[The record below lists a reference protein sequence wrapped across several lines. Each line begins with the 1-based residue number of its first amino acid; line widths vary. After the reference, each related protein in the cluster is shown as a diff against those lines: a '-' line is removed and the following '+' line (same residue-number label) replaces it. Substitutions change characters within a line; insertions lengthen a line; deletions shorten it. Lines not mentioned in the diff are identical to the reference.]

1 MRPSPYA
8 GFTQWRH
15 GRVPGIFSPPA
26 VLNSPL
32 SFVIVDDIDDNRF
45 LLAKALLRA
54 FPASVITECLESG
67 PALSAAVRDKPTAI
81 IVHRAMD
88 LNGPPMIR
96 ALRGVTATTP
106 IVMVSGR
113 ESCPEAIAAGA
124 NAFLNYESWSRI
136 GTVIEEVL
144 APDYVTVLT
153 AAPAKADRDSIGWRP
168 DAWRRAAQQAPSGD
182 NRP

>member
-1 MRPSPYA
+1 MASLARSGY
-8 GFTQWRH
+8 FYSR
-15 GRVPGIFSPPA
+15 A

-45 LLAKALLRA
+45 LLSKALLRA

-67 PALSAAVRDKPTAI
+67 PALSAAARDKPTAI
-81 IVHRAMD
+81 IVHRSMD
-88 LNGPPMIR
+88 LNGPAMVR

-113 ESCPEAIAAGA
+113 ERCPEAIEAGA

-144 APDYVTVLT
+144 SPTYVRVLT
-153 AAPAKADRDSIGWRP
+153 AAPAKAERDSIGWRP
-168 DAWRRAAQQAPSGD
+168 DAWRTTAP
-182 NRP
+182 